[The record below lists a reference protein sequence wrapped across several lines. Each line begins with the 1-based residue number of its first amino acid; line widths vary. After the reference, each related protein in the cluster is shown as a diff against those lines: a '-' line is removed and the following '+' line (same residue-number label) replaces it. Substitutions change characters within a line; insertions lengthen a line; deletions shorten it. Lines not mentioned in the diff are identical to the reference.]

1 MGTVVGSRAVTLKR
15 AIIIAGIFEFLGAFL
30 VGSHVTNTVRKGIID
45 PLFFSAQPE
54 LLAYGMFSALLAAAI
69 FQHIATLFS
78 IPVSTTHAI
87 VGAIFGFGI
96 ISAGFDSVNW
106 SKIGLISSGWI
117 ISPMIGG
124 LVSFTLFNIIRKLI
138 LAKEHPYQAAIKV
151 EHAEAAARVIYYA
164 RQLGGEKP
172 LAPNSLEKLHQT
184 HQKIVEMEAGVYSG
198 YCHAPE
204 CQISAPQESNL
215 SESELERIVSEA
227 VKNALSET

>member
-1 MGTVVGSRAVTLKR
+1 MANSMGTVVGSRAVTLKR

-30 VGSHVTNTVRKGIID
+30 VGSHVTNKGKGIID

-106 SKIGLISSGWI
+106 SKIGLI
-117 ISPMIGG
+117 
-124 LVSFTLFNIIRKLI
+124 
-138 LAKEHPYQAAIKV
+138 
-151 EHAEAAARVIYYA
+151 
-164 RQLGGEKP
+164 
-172 LAPNSLEKLHQT
+172 
-184 HQKIVEMEAGVYSG
+184 
-198 YCHAPE
+198 
-204 CQISAPQESNL
+204 
-215 SESELERIVSEA
+215 
-227 VKNALSET
+227 

>member
-69 FQHIATLFS
+69 FQHITTLFS

-87 VGAIFGFGI
+87 VGAIFGFGL

-117 ISPMIGG
+117 ISPLIGG

-138 LAKEHPYQAAIKV
+138 LAKEHSYQAAIKV
-151 EHAEAAARVIYYA
+151 TPVIVFVQFSTIVLSIIYKG
-164 RQLGGEKP
+164 LK
-172 LAPNSLEKLHQT
+172 NLHLDFPFFQ
-184 HQKIVEMEAGVYSG
+184 
-198 YCHAPE
+198 
-204 CQISAPQESNL
+204 
-215 SESELERIVSEA
+215 
-227 VKNALSET
+227 ALLIALTVGMDNI